1 MKLPAQVEVVFS
13 RIDAMSIRE
22 RAMVAL
28 TVLAVLWAVWDA
40 LLMRPLN
47 ALEQARQEQ
56 LASVT
61 QQLGELNRAIQTLAG
76 GRAGNPEQDA
86 RRRLAGLRARAVEID
101 TELRTVTRE
110 LVPPNE
116 MTTLLETVLEQT
128 GRLRLVGMETLPAEP
143 VETDAGE
150 TGYYRHGLAVD
161 VRGSYLDTLRYLEA
175 LEKLK
180 WRFFWE
186 SVELEVLDHPTSH
199 VRIIVYTLGERR
211 GVIGV

>member
-13 RIDAMSIRE
+13 RIDAMSLRE

-28 TVLAVLWAVWDA
+28 TVLAVLWAIWDA

-61 QQLGELNRAIQTLAG
+61 QQLGELNHAIQTLAG

-86 RRRLAGLRARAVEID
+86 RRRLAGLRARAVEVD

-186 SVELEVLDHPTSH
+186 SVELEVLDHPTSQ

>member
-1 MKLPAQVEVVFS
+1 MKLPAQVEGVFD
-13 RIDAMSIRE
+13 RIDSMSIRE

-28 TVLAVLWAVWDA
+28 TVLAVLWALWDA

-47 ALEQARQEQ
+47 ALEQARQDQ

-61 QQLGELNRAIQTLAG
+61 QQLGDLNRSIQTLVG
-76 GRAGNPEQDA
+76 GRTGNPEQDA
-86 RRRLAGLRARAVEID
+86 RRRLAELRARAIEAD
-101 TELRTVTRE
+101 GELRAVTRE

-143 VETDAGE
+143 VSTDAGE
-150 TGYYRHGLAVD
+150 TGYFRHGLAVD

-186 SVELEVLDHPTSH
+186 SVELEVMDHPTSR